1 MLCFYFFLISIYP
14 TSHTNLSTTPVF
26 IGILS
31 DVGYFAKK
39 VIAGHHLTVMLL
51 ISKNVFKS

>member
-1 MLCFYFFLISIYP
+1 LLLLFLISIYP